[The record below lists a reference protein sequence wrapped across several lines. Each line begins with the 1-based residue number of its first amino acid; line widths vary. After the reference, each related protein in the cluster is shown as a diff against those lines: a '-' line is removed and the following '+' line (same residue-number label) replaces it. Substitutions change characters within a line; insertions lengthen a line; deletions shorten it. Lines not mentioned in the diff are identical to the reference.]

1 MKRRKPSK
9 QERQSR
15 MTLTLTLS
23 GCVFV
28 VTLVTLLIIGAALLI
43 VDRTGQLG
51 KWMEHSSILS
61 FFLIIAAI
69 SLVGGTLMALLLG
82 TFPLRSV
89 SEMTQGLHRLA
100 SGDYDVRIEPKGLM
114 ATIAPLRDMVE
125 SFNATA
131 SELAGTEMLRSDFIN
146 NFSHEFKT
154 PIVSIAGFASLLRQG
169 DLTRAEQLEY
179 LDIIESESKRLTDM
193 ATNVLNMTK
202 VENQAI
208 LTDVSTFNLS
218 EQLRTCVLLLER
230 KWEKKNLEMNLDLE
244 EYTVSGNQE
253 LLRQVEG
260 LYFPKFTVRFTEEEL
275 KEKTAADVTEAF
287 TAAAAAY
294 YEQKEQAF
302 TSPVMREVERVVLL
316 RVVDEYWMDHID
328 AMADLRQ
335 GIRLRAY
342 AQTDPIIAYKKESLD
357 MFEEMISAIQ
367 SETVRRLYSV
377 RIKKDEEIKRERVA
391 KATGE
396 SVGGDGTVKKQPRR
410 VQKIGRND
418 PCPCGSGKKY
428 KNCCG
433 RNA

>member
-131 SELAGTEMLRSDFIN
+131 AELAGTEMLRSDFIN

-179 LDIIESESKRLTDM
+179 LDIIESESKRLADM

-253 LLRQVEG
+253 LLRQVWVNLLDNAIKFSPECQTVEVSALETENDVTVSICNTGSYIPPEQQEAIFRKFYQADRSHNSEG
-260 LYFPKFTVRFTEEEL
+260 NGIGLAVVKRVVELHSGTVRVESEPTYTKFLVTL
-275 KEKTAADVTEAF
+275 PKAQKKTRPGQNVAEA
-287 TAAAAAY
+287 TLPGAGLA
-294 YEQKEQAF
+294 
-302 TSPVMREVERVVLL
+302 
-316 RVVDEYWMDHID
+316 
-328 AMADLRQ
+328 
-335 GIRLRAY
+335 
-342 AQTDPIIAYKKESLD
+342 
-357 MFEEMISAIQ
+357 
-367 SETVRRLYSV
+367 
-377 RIKKDEEIKRERVA
+377 
-391 KATGE
+391 
-396 SVGGDGTVKKQPRR
+396 
-410 VQKIGRND
+410 
-418 PCPCGSGKKY
+418 
-428 KNCCG
+428 
-433 RNA
+433 

>member
-1 MKRRKPSK
+1 MKHRRPSK

-15 MTLTLTLS
+15 MALTLTLS

-28 VTLVTLLIIGAALLI
+28 VTLVTLLIIGTALLI

-100 SGDYDVRIEPKGLM
+100 SGDYDVRIEPKGII

-154 PIVSIAGFASLLRQG
+154 PIVSIAGFASLLKQG
-169 DLTRAEQLEY
+169 NLDPKEQAEY
-179 LDIIESESKRLTDM
+179 LDIIESESKRLSLM
-193 ATNVLNMTK
+193 ATNVLNLTK

-208 LTDVSTFNLS
+208 LTDVATFNVS

-230 KWEKKNLEMNLDLE
+230 KWETKGLDMNLELE
-244 EYTVSGNQE
+244 EHTITGSPE
-253 LLRQVEG
+253 LLKQVWVNLLDNAIKFSPEG
-260 LYFPKFTVRFTEEEL
+260 QTVEISAKEEGSTLAVSISNTGSYIPQEQQTAVFRKFYQADRSHNTEGNGIGLAVVKRVVELHGGSIQLESNPAFTKFTVIL
-275 KEKTAADVTEAF
+275 
-287 TAAAAAY
+287 
-294 YEQKEQAF
+294 
-302 TSPVMREVERVVLL
+302 P
-316 RVVDEYWMDHID
+316 
-328 AMADLRQ
+328 
-335 GIRLRAY
+335 
-342 AQTDPIIAYKKESLD
+342 
-357 MFEEMISAIQ
+357 
-367 SETVRRLYSV
+367 
-377 RIKKDEEIKRERVA
+377 
-391 KATGE
+391 
-396 SVGGDGTVKKQPRR
+396 
-410 VQKIGRND
+410 
-418 PCPCGSGKKY
+418 
-428 KNCCG
+428 KNK
-433 RNA
+433 